1 MEKKN
6 YTHAGGVGLC
16 QMAAHLAAIDYICIS
31 NTTEDRITEY
41 VDHLQEHF
49 VNPVNIWNGAYQL
62 PSNIGLGLELKK
74 SSIDKYIFPEG
85 TFWKNNNLIE
95 NKLWTT

>member
-16 QMAAHLAAIDYICIS
+16 QMAAHLAAID
-31 NTTEDRITEY
+31 
-41 VDHLQEHF
+41 
-49 VNPVNIWNGAYQL
+49 NIWNGAYQL